1 MIKHFK
7 KTSLLLTSLLLLTGL
22 TVPAQGAT
30 ALNKTQQAKVSAVFK
45 AIASSNPDSMS
56 LTRKN
61 LSGSADLAVSMI
73 QNYYSTEKYMRS
85 VSTMGRP
92 LGITPA
98 NAALGTAKITNGK
111 VVLTTAAPGFS
122 GTYSDFKFNKS
133 GKITSWSISSTGGS
147 KVNIASRVK
156 SLPKVTWQYANDIK
170 AVYWGKG
177 VQMDSGTIYQDSLGQ
192 WIIQLS
198 VTNVAGGN
206 NTKSLIATTG
216 NYQSPDKKLFST
228 TSSPVGCFENGQT
241 VYFTS
246 VVPKG
251 AVILSG
257 VKGLLEVPM
266 SNGCADDDSNRL
278 EVTIKP

>member
-1 MIKHFK
+1 MIKHLK
-7 KTSLLLTSLLLLTGL
+7 KTSLLLTSLLLLAGL
-22 TVPAQGAT
+22 SVPAQGAT
-30 ALNKTQQAKVSAVFK
+30 ALTKAQQAKVSAVFK

-56 LTRKN
+56 STRKN
-61 LSGSADLAVSMI
+61 LSGSADLAVAMI

-85 VSTMGRP
+85 ISTVGRP
-92 LGITPA
+92 LGNTPA
-98 NAALGTAKITNGK
+98 NAALGTAKVTTGK

-122 GTYSDFKFNKS
+122 GTYSDFKFDKS

-177 VQMDSGTIYQDSLGQ
+177 VQMDSGTVYQDSLGQ

-206 NTKSLIATTG
+206 NTKSLISTTG
-216 NYQSPDKKLFST
+216 KYQSPDKKLFST
-228 TSSPVGCFENGQT
+228 TSSPVGCFETGQT

-246 VVPKG
+246 VVPTG

-266 SNGCADDDSNRL
+266 SNGCEEDDSNRL

>member
-1 MIKHFK
+1 MIKHLK
-7 KTSLLLTSLLLLTGL
+7 KTSLLLTSLLLLAGL
-22 TVPAQGAT
+22 SVPAQGAT
-30 ALNKTQQAKVSAVFK
+30 ALTKAQQAKVSAVFK

-56 LTRKN
+56 STRKN
-61 LSGSADLAVSMI
+61 LSGSADLAVAMI

-85 VSTMGRP
+85 ISTVGRP
-92 LGITPA
+92 LGNTPA

-170 AVYWGKG
+170 AIYWGKG
-177 VQMDSGTIYQDSLGQ
+177 VQMDSGTVYQDSLGQ

-216 NYQSPDKKLFST
+216 KYQSPDKKLFST
-228 TSSPVGCFENGQT
+228 TSSPVGCFETGQT

-257 VKGLLEVPM
+257 VKGVLEVPM

>member
-1 MIKHFK
+1 MIKHLK
-7 KTSLLLTSLLLLTGL
+7 KTSLLLTSLLLLAGMSA
-22 TVPAQGAT
+22 PAQGAT
-30 ALNKTQQAKVSAVFK
+30 ALTKTQQAKVSAVFK

-56 LTRKN
+56 STRKN

-85 VSTMGRP
+85 ISTMGRP
-92 LGITPA
+92 LGNTPA
-98 NAALGTAKITNGK
+98 NAALGTAKVTNGK

-122 GTYSDFKFNKS
+122 GTYSDFKFDKS

-216 NYQSPDKKLFST
+216 KYQSPDKKLFAT
-228 TSSPVGCFENGQT
+228 TSSPVGCFETGQT

-246 VVPKG
+246 VVPTG

-266 SNGCADDDSNRL
+266 SNGCEEDDSNRL

>member
-1 MIKHFK
+1 MIKHLK
-7 KTSLLLTSLLLLTGL
+7 KTSLLLTSLLLLAGMSA
-22 TVPAQGAT
+22 PAQGAT
-30 ALNKTQQAKVSAVFK
+30 ALTKTQQAKVSAVFK

-56 LTRKN
+56 STRKN
-61 LSGSADLAVSMI
+61 LSGSADLAVTMI

-85 VSTMGRP
+85 ISTMGRP
-92 LGITPA
+92 IGNTPA

-133 GKITSWSISSTGGS
+133 GKITSWSITSTGGS

-156 SLPKVTWQYANDIK
+156 SLPTVTWQYANDIK

-177 VQMDSGTIYQDSLGQ
+177 VQLDSGTVYQDSLGQ

-216 NYQSPDKKLFST
+216 NYQSPDKKLFAT
-228 TSSPVGCFENGQT
+228 TSSPVGCFETGQT

-257 VKGLLEVPM
+257 VKGVLEVPM
-266 SNGCADDDSNRL
+266 SNGCAEDDSNRL

>member
-1 MIKHFK
+1 MIKHLK
-7 KTSLLLTSLLLLTGL
+7 KTSLLLTSLLLLAGMSA
-22 TVPAQGAT
+22 PAQGAT
-30 ALNKTQQAKVSAVFK
+30 ALTKTQQAKVSAVFK

-56 LTRKN
+56 STRKN
-61 LSGSADLAVSMI
+61 LSGSADLAVMMI

-85 VSTMGRP
+85 ISTMGRP
-92 LGITPA
+92 LGNTPA
-98 NAALGTAKITNGK
+98 NAAAGTAKITNGK

-133 GKITSWSISSTGGS
+133 GKITSWSITSTGGS

-156 SLPKVTWQYANDIK
+156 SLPTVTWQYANDIK

-177 VQMDSGTIYQDSLGQ
+177 VQLDSGTVYQDSLGQ

-216 NYQSPDKKLFST
+216 NYQSPDKKLFAT
-228 TSSPVGCFENGQT
+228 TSSPVGCFETGQT

-257 VKGLLEVPM
+257 VKGVLEVPM
-266 SNGCADDDSNRL
+266 SNGCEDDDSNRL
-278 EVTIKP
+278 EVTIRP

>member
-1 MIKHFK
+1 MIKHLK
-7 KTSLLLTSLLLLTGL
+7 KTSLLLTSLLLLAGMSA
-22 TVPAQGAT
+22 PAQGAT
-30 ALNKTQQAKVSAVFK
+30 ALTKTQQAKVSAVFK

-56 LTRKN
+56 STRKN
-61 LSGSADLAVSMI
+61 LSGSADLAVTMI

-85 VSTMGRP
+85 ISTMGRP
-92 LGITPA
+92 IGNTPA

-133 GKITSWSISSTGGS
+133 GKITSWSITSTGGS

-177 VQMDSGTIYQDSLGQ
+177 VQLDSGTVYQDSLGQ

-206 NTKSLIATTG
+206 NTKSLVATTG
-216 NYQSPDKKLFST
+216 NYQSPDKKLFAT
-228 TSSPVGCFENGQT
+228 TSSPVGCFETGQT

-257 VKGLLEVPM
+257 VKGVLEVPM
-266 SNGCADDDSNRL
+266 SNGCEDDDSNRL
-278 EVTIKP
+278 EVTIRP

>member
-1 MIKHFK
+1 MIKHLK
-7 KTSLLLTSLLLLTGL
+7 KTSLLLTSLLLLAGMSA
-22 TVPAQGAT
+22 PAQGAT
-30 ALNKTQQAKVSAVFK
+30 ALTKTQQAKVSAVFK

-56 LTRKN
+56 STRKN
-61 LSGSADLAVSMI
+61 LSGSADLAVTMI
-73 QNYYSTEKYMRS
+73 QNYYSTEKYIRS
-85 VSTMGRP
+85 ISTMGRP
-92 LGITPA
+92 LGNTPA
-98 NAALGTAKITNGK
+98 NAAAGTAKITNGK

-133 GKITSWSISSTGGS
+133 GKISSWSITSTGGS

-216 NYQSPDKKLFST
+216 NYQSPDKKLYAT
-228 TSSPVGCFENGQT
+228 TSTPVGCFETGQT
-241 VYFTS
+241 VFVTS
-246 VVPKG
+246 VVPAG
-251 AVILSG
+251 AVVLSG
-257 VKGLLEVPM
+257 VRALLEVPM
-266 SNGCADDDSNRL
+266 SNGCEPDDSNRL
-278 EVTIKP
+278 EVTIRP

>member
-1 MIKHFK
+1 MIKHLK
-7 KTSLLLTSLLLLTGL
+7 KTSLLLTSLLLLAGMSA
-22 TVPAQGAT
+22 PAQGAT
-30 ALNKTQQAKVSAVFK
+30 ALSKTQQAKVSAVFK

-56 LTRKN
+56 STRKN

-85 VSTMGRP
+85 ISTMGRP
-92 LGITPA
+92 LGNTPA

-122 GTYSDFKFNKS
+122 GTYSDFKFDKS
-133 GKITSWSISSTGGS
+133 GKISSWLISSTGGS

-216 NYQSPDKKLFST
+216 KYQSPDKKLFAT
-228 TSSPVGCFENGQT
+228 TSSPVGCFETGQT

-246 VVPKG
+246 VVPTG

-266 SNGCADDDSNRL
+266 SNGCEDDDSNRL

>member
-1 MIKHFK
+1 MNKHLK
-7 KTSLLLTSLLLLTGL
+7 KISLLLTTFLLLAGISA
-22 TVPAQGAT
+22 PAQAAT
-30 ALNKTQQAKVSAVFK
+30 KLTKSQQAKVSAVFK

-56 LTRKN
+56 LVGKN
-61 LSGSADLAVSMI
+61 LSGSAKLAVAMI

-85 VSTMGRP
+85 VSSVGRP
-92 LGITPA
+92 LGVTPA
-98 NAALGTAKITNGK
+98 NAAAGSAKITNGK

-122 GTYSDFKFNKS
+122 GTYSDFKFDKS
-133 GKITSWSISSTGGS
+133 GKISSWSISTSGGT

-156 SLPKVTWQYANDIK
+156 ALPKVTWQYANDIK
-170 AVYWGKG
+170 AIYWGKG
-177 VQMDSGTIYQDSLGQ
+177 VQMDSGTIYQDSLGR

-216 NYQSPDKKLFST
+216 NYQSPDKKLFAT
-228 TSSPVGCFENGQT
+228 TSTPVGCFETGQT

-246 VVPKG
+246 VVPAG

-257 VKGLLEVPM
+257 VKGLLEIPM
-266 SNGCADDDSNRL
+266 SNGCTPDDSNRL
-278 EVTIKP
+278 EVTIQP

>member
-1 MIKHFK
+1 MIKHLK
-7 KTSLLLTSLLLLTGL
+7 KTSLLLTSLLLLAGMSA
-22 TVPAQGAT
+22 PAQGAT
-30 ALNKTQQAKVSAVFK
+30 ALTKTQQAKVSAVFK

-56 LTRKN
+56 STRKN
-61 LSGSADLAVSMI
+61 LSGSADLAVTMI

-85 VSTMGRP
+85 ISTMGRP
-92 LGITPA
+92 LGNTPA

-122 GTYSDFKFNKS
+122 GTYTNFKFNKS

-216 NYQSPDKKLFST
+216 KYQSPDKKLFAT
-228 TSSPVGCFENGQT
+228 TSSPVGCFETGQT

-257 VKGLLEVPM
+257 VKGVLEVPM
-266 SNGCADDDSNRL
+266 SNGCEEDDSNRL

>member
-1 MIKHFK
+1 MIKHLK
-7 KTSLLLTSLLLLTGL
+7 KTSLLLTSLLLLAGMSA
-22 TVPAQGAT
+22 PAQGAT
-30 ALNKTQQAKVSAVFK
+30 ALTKTQQAKVSAVFK

-56 LTRKN
+56 STRKN
-61 LSGSADLAVSMI
+61 LSGSADLAVMMI

-85 VSTMGRP
+85 ISTMGRP
-92 LGITPA
+92 LGNTPA
-98 NAALGTAKITNGK
+98 NAAAGTAKITNGK

-133 GKITSWSISSTGGS
+133 GKITSWSITSTGGS

-177 VQMDSGTIYQDSLGQ
+177 VQLDSGTVYQDSLGQ

-216 NYQSPDKKLFST
+216 NYQSPDKKLFAT
-228 TSSPVGCFENGQT
+228 TSSPVGCFETGQT

-257 VKGLLEVPM
+257 VKGVLEVPM
-266 SNGCADDDSNRL
+266 SNGCEDDDSNRL
-278 EVTIKP
+278 EVTIRP

>member
-1 MIKHFK
+1 MIKHLK
-7 KTSLLLTSLLLLTGL
+7 KTSLLLTSLLLLAGMSA
-22 TVPAQGAT
+22 PAQGAT
-30 ALNKTQQAKVSAVFK
+30 ALTKTQQAKVSAVFK

-56 LTRKN
+56 STRKN

-85 VSTMGRP
+85 ISTMGRP
-92 LGITPA
+92 LGNTPA

-122 GTYSDFKFNKS
+122 GTYSDFKFDKS

-216 NYQSPDKKLFST
+216 KYQSPDKKLFAT
-228 TSSPVGCFENGQT
+228 TSSPVGCFETGQT

-246 VVPKG
+246 VVPTG

-266 SNGCADDDSNRL
+266 SNGCDEDDSNRL

>member
-1 MIKHFK
+1 MIKHLK
-7 KTSLLLTSLLLLTGL
+7 KTSLLLTSLLLLAGL
-22 TVPAQGAT
+22 SAPAQGAT
-30 ALNKTQQAKVSAVFK
+30 ALTKTQQAKVSAVFK

-56 LTRKN
+56 STRKN
-61 LSGSADLAVSMI
+61 LSGSADLAVAMI

-85 VSTMGRP
+85 ISTFGRP
-92 LGITPA
+92 LGTTPA
-98 NAALGTAKITNGK
+98 NAALGTAKVTTGK

-122 GTYSDFKFNKS
+122 GTYSDFKFDKS

-156 SLPKVTWQYANDIK
+156 SLPKVTFQYANDIK

-177 VQMDSGTIYQDSLGQ
+177 VQMDSGTVYQDSLGQ

-206 NTKSLIATTG
+206 NTKSLISTTG
-216 NYQSPDKKLFST
+216 KYQSPDKKLFST
-228 TSSPVGCFENGQT
+228 TSSPVGCFETGQT

-246 VVPKG
+246 VVPTG

-266 SNGCADDDSNRL
+266 SNGCEEDDSNRL

>member
-1 MIKHFK
+1 MIKHLK
-7 KTSLLLTSLLLLTGL
+7 KTSLLLTSLLLLAGMSA
-22 TVPAQGAT
+22 PAQGAT
-30 ALNKTQQAKVSAVFK
+30 ALTKTQQAKVSAVFK

-56 LTRKN
+56 STRKN

-85 VSTMGRP
+85 ISTMGRP
-92 LGITPA
+92 LGNTPA

-122 GTYSDFKFNKS
+122 GTYSDFKFDKS
-133 GKITSWSISSTGGS
+133 GKISSWSISSTGGS

-216 NYQSPDKKLFST
+216 KYQSPDKKLFAT
-228 TSSPVGCFENGQT
+228 TSSPVGCFETGQT

-246 VVPKG
+246 VVPTG

-266 SNGCADDDSNRL
+266 SNGCEEDDSNRL

>member
-1 MIKHFK
+1 MIKHLK
-7 KTSLLLTSLLLLTGL
+7 KTSLLLTSLLLLAGMSA
-22 TVPAQGAT
+22 PAQGAT
-30 ALNKTQQAKVSAVFK
+30 ALTKTQQAKVSAVFK

-56 LTRKN
+56 STRKN
-61 LSGSADLAVSMI
+61 LSGSAELAVSMI

-85 VSTMGRP
+85 ISTMGRP
-92 LGITPA
+92 LGNTPA
-98 NAALGTAKITNGK
+98 NAALGSAKITNGK
-111 VVLTTAAPGFS
+111 VVLNTAAPGFS

-133 GKITSWSISSTGGS
+133 GKITSWSITSTGGS

-216 NYQSPDKKLFST
+216 KYQSPDKKLFAT
-228 TSSPVGCFENGQT
+228 TSSPVGCFETGQT

-257 VKGLLEVPM
+257 VKGVLEVPM
-266 SNGCADDDSNRL
+266 SNGCEEDDSNRL

>member
-1 MIKHFK
+1 MIKHLK
-7 KTSLLLTSLLLLTGL
+7 KTSLLLTSLLLLAGMSA
-22 TVPAQGAT
+22 PAQGAT
-30 ALNKTQQAKVSAVFK
+30 ALTKTQQAKVSAVFK

-56 LTRKN
+56 STRKN
-61 LSGSADLAVSMI
+61 LSGSADLAVMMI

-85 VSTMGRP
+85 ISTMGRP
-92 LGITPA
+92 LGNTPA

-122 GTYSDFKFNKS
+122 GTYTNFKFNKS
-133 GKITSWSISSTGGS
+133 GKITSWSISTTGGS
-147 KVNIASRVK
+147 KVNIASRIK

-170 AVYWGKG
+170 AIYWGKG

-216 NYQSPDKKLFST
+216 KYQSPDKKLFAT
-228 TSSPVGCFENGQT
+228 TSSPVGCFETGQT

-257 VKGLLEVPM
+257 VKGVLEVPM
-266 SNGCADDDSNRL
+266 SNGCEEDDSNRL

>member
-1 MIKHFK
+1 MIKHLK
-7 KTSLLLTSLLLLTGL
+7 KTSLLLTSLLLLAGMSA
-22 TVPAQGAT
+22 PAQGAT
-30 ALNKTQQAKVSAVFK
+30 ALTKTQQAKVSAVFK

-56 LTRKN
+56 STRKN

-85 VSTMGRP
+85 ISTMGRP
-92 LGITPA
+92 LGNTPA

-122 GTYSDFKFNKS
+122 GTYSDFKFDKS

-170 AVYWGKG
+170 AIYWGKG

-216 NYQSPDKKLFST
+216 KYQSPDKKLFAT
-228 TSSPVGCFENGQT
+228 TSSPVGCFETGQT

-246 VVPKG
+246 VVPTG

-266 SNGCADDDSNRL
+266 SNGCEEDDSNRL

>member
-1 MIKHFK
+1 MIKHLK
-7 KTSLLLTSLLLLTGL
+7 KTSLLLTSLLLLAGL
-22 TVPAQGAT
+22 SVPAQGAT
-30 ALNKTQQAKVSAVFK
+30 ALTKAQQAKVSAVFK

-56 LTRKN
+56 STRKN
-61 LSGSADLAVSMI
+61 LSGSADLAVAMI

-85 VSTMGRP
+85 ISTVGRP
-92 LGITPA
+92 LGNTPA

-122 GTYSDFKFNKS
+122 GTYSDFKFDKS

-170 AVYWGKG
+170 AIYWGKG

-206 NTKSLIATTG
+206 NTKSLISTTG
-216 NYQSPDKKLFST
+216 KYQSPDKKLFAT
-228 TSSPVGCFENGQT
+228 TSSPVGCFETGQT

>member
-1 MIKHFK
+1 MIKHLK
-7 KTSLLLTSLLLLTGL
+7 KTSLLLTSLLLLAGMSA
-22 TVPAQGAT
+22 PAQGAT
-30 ALNKTQQAKVSAVFK
+30 ALTKTQQAKVSAVFK

-56 LTRKN
+56 STRKN
-61 LSGSADLAVSMI
+61 LSGSAELAVSMI

-85 VSTMGRP
+85 ISTMGRP
-92 LGITPA
+92 LGNTPA
-98 NAALGTAKITNGK
+98 NAAVGSAKITNGK

-133 GKITSWSISSTGGS
+133 GKITSWSITSTGGS

-216 NYQSPDKKLFST
+216 KYQSPDKKLFST
-228 TSSPVGCFENGQT
+228 TSTPVGCFETGQT

-257 VKGLLEVPM
+257 VKGVLEVPM
-266 SNGCADDDSNRL
+266 SNGCEEDDSNRL

>member
-1 MIKHFK
+1 MIRHLK
-7 KTSLLLTSLLLLTGL
+7 KTSLLLTSLLLLAGL

-30 ALNKTQQAKVSAVFK
+30 ALTKAQQAKVSAVFK

-56 LTRKN
+56 SSRKN

-85 VSTMGRP
+85 ISTMGRP
-92 LGITPA
+92 LGNTPA
-98 NAALGTAKITNGK
+98 NAALGTAKVTNGK

-122 GTYSDFKFNKS
+122 GTYSDFKFDKS

-216 NYQSPDKKLFST
+216 KYQSPDKKLFAT
-228 TSSPVGCFENGQT
+228 TSSPVGCFETGQT

-246 VVPKG
+246 VVPTG

-266 SNGCADDDSNRL
+266 SNGCEEDDSNRL

>member
-1 MIKHFK
+1 MIKHLK
-7 KTSLLLTSLLLLTGL
+7 KTSLLLTSLLLLAGMSA
-22 TVPAQGAT
+22 PAQGAT
-30 ALNKTQQAKVSAVFK
+30 ALTKTQQAKVSAVFK

-56 LTRKN
+56 SSRKN

-85 VSTMGRP
+85 ISTMGRP
-92 LGITPA
+92 LGNTPA
-98 NAALGTAKITNGK
+98 NAALGTAKVTNGK

-122 GTYSDFKFNKS
+122 GTYSDFKFDKS

-206 NTKSLIATTG
+206 NTKSLISTTG
-216 NYQSPDKKLFST
+216 KYQSPDKKLFAT
-228 TSSPVGCFENGQT
+228 TSSPVGCFETGQT

-246 VVPKG
+246 VVPTG

-266 SNGCADDDSNRL
+266 SNGCEEDDSNRL

>member
-1 MIKHFK
+1 MIKHLK
-7 KTSLLLTSLLLLTGL
+7 KTSLLLTSLLLLAGL
-22 TVPAQGAT
+22 SVPAQGAT
-30 ALNKTQQAKVSAVFK
+30 ALTKAQQAKVSAVFK

-56 LTRKN
+56 STRKN
-61 LSGSADLAVSMI
+61 LSGSADLAVAMI

-85 VSTMGRP
+85 ISTVGRP
-92 LGITPA
+92 LGNTPA

-122 GTYSDFKFNKS
+122 GTYSDFKFDKS

-170 AVYWGKG
+170 AIYWGKG
-177 VQMDSGTIYQDSLGQ
+177 VQMDSGTVYQDSLGQ

-206 NTKSLIATTG
+206 NTKSLISTTG
-216 NYQSPDKKLFST
+216 KYQSPDKKLFST
-228 TSSPVGCFENGQT
+228 TSSPVGCFETGQT

-246 VVPKG
+246 VVPTG

-257 VKGLLEVPM
+257 VKGVLEVPM
-266 SNGCADDDSNRL
+266 SNGCEEDDSNRL

>member
-1 MIKHFK
+1 MIKHLK
-7 KTSLLLTSLLLLTGL
+7 KTSLLLTSLLLLAGMSA
-22 TVPAQGAT
+22 PAQGAT
-30 ALNKTQQAKVSAVFK
+30 ALTKTQQAKVSAVFK

-56 LTRKN
+56 STRKN

-85 VSTMGRP
+85 ISTMGRP
-92 LGITPA
+92 LGNTPA
-98 NAALGTAKITNGK
+98 NAAVGTAKITNGK
-111 VVLTTAAPGFS
+111 VVLSTAAPGFS
-122 GTYSDFKFNKS
+122 GTYSDFKFDKS
-133 GKITSWSISSTGGS
+133 GKITSWSITSTGGS
-147 KVNIASRVK
+147 KVSIASRVK

-177 VQMDSGTIYQDSLGQ
+177 VQMDSGTVYQDSLGQ
-192 WIIQLS
+192 WIIQLA

-216 NYQSPDKKLFST
+216 KYQSPDKKLFAT
-228 TSSPVGCFENGQT
+228 TSSPVGCFETGQT

-246 VVPKG
+246 VVPTG

-266 SNGCADDDSNRL
+266 SNGCEDDDSNRL

>member
-1 MIKHFK
+1 MIKHLK
-7 KTSLLLTSLLLLTGL
+7 KTSLLLTSLLLLAGMSA
-22 TVPAQGAT
+22 PAQGAT
-30 ALNKTQQAKVSAVFK
+30 ALTKTQQAKVSAVFK

-56 LTRKN
+56 SSRKN

-85 VSTMGRP
+85 ISTMGRP
-92 LGITPA
+92 LGNTPA
-98 NAALGTAKITNGK
+98 NAAVGTAKITNGK

-122 GTYSDFKFNKS
+122 GTYSDFKFDKS
-133 GKITSWSISSTGGS
+133 GKISSWSITSTGGS
-147 KVNIASRVK
+147 KVSIASRVK

-192 WIIQLS
+192 WIIQLA

-206 NTKSLIATTG
+206 NTKSLISTTG
-216 NYQSPDKKLFST
+216 KYQSPDKKLFAT
-228 TSSPVGCFENGQT
+228 TSSPVGCFETGQT

-266 SNGCADDDSNRL
+266 SNGCEDDDSNRL

>member
-1 MIKHFK
+1 MIKHLK
-7 KTSLLLTSLLLLTGL
+7 KTSLLLTSLLLLAGMSA
-22 TVPAQGAT
+22 PAQGAT
-30 ALNKTQQAKVSAVFK
+30 ALTKTQQAKVSAVFK

-56 LTRKN
+56 STRKN
-61 LSGSADLAVSMI
+61 LSGSADLAVTMI

-85 VSTMGRP
+85 ISTMGRP
-92 LGITPA
+92 IGNTPA

-133 GKITSWSISSTGGS
+133 GKITSWSITSTGGS

-156 SLPKVTWQYANDIK
+156 SLPTVTWQYVNDIK

-177 VQMDSGTIYQDSLGQ
+177 VQLDSGTIYQDSLGQ

-216 NYQSPDKKLFST
+216 NYQSPDKKLFAT
-228 TSSPVGCFENGQT
+228 TSSPVGCFETGQT
-241 VYFTS
+241 IYFTS

-257 VKGLLEVPM
+257 VKGVLEVPM
-266 SNGCADDDSNRL
+266 SNGCAEDDSNRL

>member
-1 MIKHFK
+1 MIKHLK
-7 KTSLLLTSLLLLTGL
+7 KTSLLLTSLLLLAGMSA
-22 TVPAQGAT
+22 PAQGAT
-30 ALNKTQQAKVSAVFK
+30 ALTKTQQAKVSAVFK
-45 AIASSNPDSMS
+45 AIASSNPDSIS
-56 LTRKN
+56 STRKN
-61 LSGSADLAVSMI
+61 LSGSADLAVMMI

-85 VSTMGRP
+85 ISTVGRP
-92 LGITPA
+92 LGNTPA

-133 GKITSWSISSTGGS
+133 GKITSWSITSTGGS
-147 KVNIASRVK
+147 KVSIASRVK

-177 VQMDSGTIYQDSLGQ
+177 VQMDSGTIYQDSLDQ

-216 NYQSPDKKLFST
+216 KYQSPDKKLFST

-257 VKGLLEVPM
+257 VKGVLEVPM
-266 SNGCADDDSNRL
+266 SNGCEEDDSNRL
-278 EVTIKP
+278 EVSIKP

>member
-1 MIKHFK
+1 MIKHLK
-7 KTSLLLTSLLLLTGL
+7 KTSLLLTSLLLLAGMSA
-22 TVPAQGAT
+22 PAQGAT
-30 ALNKTQQAKVSAVFK
+30 ALTKTQQAKVSAVFK

-56 LTRKN
+56 STRKN
-61 LSGSADLAVSMI
+61 LSGSADLAVMMI

-85 VSTMGRP
+85 ISTFGRP
-92 LGITPA
+92 LGTTPA
-98 NAALGTAKITNGK
+98 NAAVGTAKITNGK
-111 VVLTTAAPGFS
+111 VVLTTTAPGFS
-122 GTYSDFKFNKS
+122 GTYSDFKFDKS
-133 GKITSWSISSTGGS
+133 GKITSWSITSTGGS
-147 KVNIASRVK
+147 KVSIASRVK

-216 NYQSPDKKLFST
+216 KYQSPDKKLFAT
-228 TSSPVGCFENGQT
+228 TSSPVGCFETGQT

-266 SNGCADDDSNRL
+266 SNGCAEDDSNRL

>member
-1 MIKHFK
+1 MIKHLK
-7 KTSLLLTSLLLLTGL
+7 KTSLLLTSLLLLAGMSA
-22 TVPAQGAT
+22 PAQGAT
-30 ALNKTQQAKVSAVFK
+30 ALTKTQQAKVSAVFK

-56 LTRKN
+56 STRKN

-85 VSTMGRP
+85 ISTMGRP
-92 LGITPA
+92 LGNTPA

-122 GTYSDFKFNKS
+122 GTYSDFKFDKS

-206 NTKSLIATTG
+206 NTKSLIATSG
-216 NYQSPDKKLFST
+216 KYQSPDNKLFAT
-228 TSSPVGCFENGQT
+228 TSSPVGCFETGQT

-257 VKGLLEVPM
+257 VKGVLEVPM
-266 SNGCADDDSNRL
+266 SNGCEEDDSNRL

>member
-1 MIKHFK
+1 MIKHLK
-7 KTSLLLTSLLLLTGL
+7 KTSLLLTSLLLLAGMSA
-22 TVPAQGAT
+22 PAQGAT
-30 ALNKTQQAKVSAVFK
+30 ALTKTQQAKVSAVFK

-56 LTRKN
+56 STRKN

-85 VSTMGRP
+85 ISTMGRP
-92 LGITPA
+92 LGNTPA
-98 NAALGTAKITNGK
+98 NAALGTAKVTNGK

-122 GTYSDFKFNKS
+122 GTYSDFKFDKS
-133 GKITSWSISSTGGS
+133 GKISSWLISSTGGS

-216 NYQSPDKKLFST
+216 KYQSPDKKLFAT
-228 TSSPVGCFENGQT
+228 TSSPVGCFETGQT

-246 VVPKG
+246 VVPTG

-266 SNGCADDDSNRL
+266 SNGCEEDDSNRL

>member
-1 MIKHFK
+1 MIKHLK
-7 KTSLLLTSLLLLTGL
+7 KTSLLLTSLLLLAGMSA
-22 TVPAQGAT
+22 PAQGAT
-30 ALNKTQQAKVSAVFK
+30 ALTKTQQAKVSAVFK

-56 LTRKN
+56 SSRKN

-85 VSTMGRP
+85 ISTMGRP
-92 LGITPA
+92 LGNTPA
-98 NAALGTAKITNGK
+98 NAALGTAKVTNGK

-122 GTYSDFKFNKS
+122 GTYSDFKFDKS
-133 GKITSWSISSTGGS
+133 DKITSWSISSTGGS

-206 NTKSLIATTG
+206 NTKSLISTTG
-216 NYQSPDKKLFST
+216 KYQSPDKKLFAT
-228 TSSPVGCFENGQT
+228 TSSPVGCFETGQT

-246 VVPKG
+246 VVPTG

-266 SNGCADDDSNRL
+266 SNGCEEDDSNRL

>member
-1 MIKHFK
+1 MIKHLK
-7 KTSLLLTSLLLLTGL
+7 KTSLLLTSLLLLAGL
-22 TVPAQGAT
+22 SVPAQGAT
-30 ALNKTQQAKVSAVFK
+30 ALTKAQQAKVSAVFK

-56 LTRKN
+56 STRKN
-61 LSGSADLAVSMI
+61 LSGSADLAVAMI

-85 VSTMGRP
+85 ISTVGRP
-92 LGITPA
+92 LGNTPA

-122 GTYSDFKFNKS
+122 GTYSDFKFDKS

-206 NTKSLIATTG
+206 NTKSLISTTG
-216 NYQSPDKKLFST
+216 KYQSPDKKLFST
-228 TSSPVGCFENGQT
+228 TSSPVGCFETGQT

-246 VVPKG
+246 VVPTG

-266 SNGCADDDSNRL
+266 SNGCEEDDSNRL

>member
-1 MIKHFK
+1 MIKHLK
-7 KTSLLLTSLLLLTGL
+7 KTSLLLTSLLLLAGMSA
-22 TVPAQGAT
+22 PAQGAT
-30 ALNKTQQAKVSAVFK
+30 ALTKTQQAKVSAVFK

-56 LTRKN
+56 SSRKN

-85 VSTMGRP
+85 ISTMGRP
-92 LGITPA
+92 LGNTPA
-98 NAALGTAKITNGK
+98 NAALGTAKITTGK

-122 GTYSDFKFNKS
+122 GTYSDFKFDKS
-133 GKITSWSISSTGGS
+133 GKITSWSITSTGGS

-192 WIIQLS
+192 WIIQLA

-216 NYQSPDKKLFST
+216 KYQSPDKKLFAT
-228 TSSPVGCFENGQT
+228 TSSPVGCFETGQT

-246 VVPKG
+246 VVPTG

-266 SNGCADDDSNRL
+266 SNGCEEDDSNRL

>member
-1 MIKHFK
+1 MIKHLK
-7 KTSLLLTSLLLLTGL
+7 KTSLLLTSLLLLAGMSA
-22 TVPAQGAT
+22 PAQGAT
-30 ALNKTQQAKVSAVFK
+30 ALTKTQQAKVSAVFK

-56 LTRKN
+56 STRKN

-85 VSTMGRP
+85 ISTMGRP
-92 LGITPA
+92 LGNTPA
-98 NAALGTAKITNGK
+98 NAAAGTAKITNGK

-133 GKITSWSISSTGGS
+133 GKITSWSITSTGGS

-177 VQMDSGTIYQDSLGQ
+177 VQLDSGTVYQDSLGQ

-216 NYQSPDKKLFST
+216 NYQSPDKKLFAT
-228 TSSPVGCFENGQT
+228 TSSPVGCFETGQT

-257 VKGLLEVPM
+257 VKGVLEVPM
-266 SNGCADDDSNRL
+266 SNGCEDDDSNRL
-278 EVTIKP
+278 EVTIRP

>member
-1 MIKHFK
+1 MIKHLK
-7 KTSLLLTSLLLLTGL
+7 KTSLLLTSLLLLAGMSA
-22 TVPAQGAT
+22 PAQGAT
-30 ALNKTQQAKVSAVFK
+30 ALTKSQQAKVSAVFK

-56 LTRKN
+56 STRKN
-61 LSGSADLAVSMI
+61 LSGSAELAVSMI

-85 VSTMGRP
+85 ISTMGRP
-92 LGITPA
+92 LGNTPA
-98 NAALGTAKITNGK
+98 NAAVGSAKITNGK
-111 VVLTTAAPGFS
+111 VVLSTAAPGFS

-133 GKITSWSISSTGGS
+133 GKITSWSITSTGGS

-216 NYQSPDKKLFST
+216 KYQSPDKKLFAT
-228 TSSPVGCFENGQT
+228 TSSPVGCFETGQT

-257 VKGLLEVPM
+257 VKGVLEVPM
-266 SNGCADDDSNRL
+266 SNGCEEDDSNRL

>member
-1 MIKHFK
+1 MIKHLK
-7 KTSLLLTSLLLLTGL
+7 KTSLLLTSLLLLAGMSA
-22 TVPAQGAT
+22 PAQGAT
-30 ALNKTQQAKVSAVFK
+30 ALTKTQQAKVSAVFK

-56 LTRKN
+56 SSRKN

-85 VSTMGRP
+85 ISTVGRP
-92 LGITPA
+92 LGNTPA

-122 GTYSDFKFNKS
+122 GTYSDFKFDKS
-133 GKITSWSISSTGGS
+133 GKITSWSITSTGGS

-206 NTKSLIATTG
+206 NTKSLISTTG
-216 NYQSPDKKLFST
+216 KYQSPDKKLFAT
-228 TSSPVGCFENGQT
+228 TSSPVGCFETGQT

-246 VVPKG
+246 VVPTG

-266 SNGCADDDSNRL
+266 SNGCEEDDSNRL

>member
-1 MIKHFK
+1 MIKHLK
-7 KTSLLLTSLLLLTGL
+7 KTSLLLTSLLLLAGMSA
-22 TVPAQGAT
+22 PAQGAT
-30 ALNKTQQAKVSAVFK
+30 ALTKTQQAKVSAVFK

-85 VSTMGRP
+85 ISTMGRP
-92 LGITPA
+92 LGNTPA

-122 GTYSDFKFNKS
+122 GTYSDFKFDKS

-170 AVYWGKG
+170 AIYWGKG

-216 NYQSPDKKLFST
+216 NYQSPDKKLFAT

-257 VKGLLEVPM
+257 VKGVLEVPM
-266 SNGCADDDSNRL
+266 SNGCEDDDSNRL
-278 EVTIKP
+278 EVTIRP